1 MVAGVYHAWRGDRDA
16 AQYSDVPGFCV
27 AATIDDMRTRGHILT
42 PGRYV
47 VAAAT
52 EGDGEPFQEK
62 MIRLATAL
70 QEEVAEAERLDEA
83 ISINLK
89 ELGYGG

>member
-1 MVAGVYHAWRGDRDA
+1 
-16 AQYSDVPGFCV
+16 
-27 AATIDDMRTRGHILT
+27 
-42 PGRYV
+42 
-47 VAAAT
+47 
-52 EGDGEPFQEK
+52 